1 MRSIAR
7 WNQRSDRCS
16 SMGAESVRTGRV
28 YEHEV
33 KYCLARLGFMPIG
46 SDVNVLG
53 AKLDLMVRNKWGG
66 ELLVECKGGKRGLRS
81 ADVVKRLVGLAL
93 YVNAVAPHHGPI
105 LPMTTF
111 LPRVG
116 TVAHR
121 MLAVAISQG
130 LIMQPETISSMTYK
144 YSSTPD
150 SWYIARNDFKIF
162 HEPYLGIMWPLP
174 SLKSMP

>member
-1 MRSIAR
+1 
-7 WNQRSDRCS
+7 
-16 SMGAESVRTGRV
+16 V

-66 ELLVECKGGKRGLRS
+66 EILVECKGGKRGLRS

-130 LIMQPETISSMTYK
+130 LIMQPETISSMVYRW
-144 YSSTPD
+144 SIPD
-150 SWYIARNDFKIF
+150 SWYMDRNDFKIL
-162 HEPYLGIMWPLP
+162 HEPYLGIMWPPP
-174 SLKSMP
+174 SLKSVP

>member
-130 LIMQPETISSMTYK
+130 LIMQPETISSMVYRW
-144 YSSTPD
+144 SIPD
-150 SWYIARNDFKIF
+150 SWYMDRNDFKIF

-174 SLKSMP
+174 SLKSVP